1 MNWRT
6 LSWASLVSILFL
18 ATSAALLYPAPKKP
32 KGKETPVE
40 VTLPSAPDK
49 IRDDAMGLSYP
60 AKLLTGGA
68 VRLDVDLDRAIT
80 FDFLTPASGS
90 NNFSGVLT
98 SSSVFMLVVPVE
110 SDDIDCTTVPG
121 DLACPNLEN
130 GFRAISPFGTT
141 GRARIVANFTFDGD
155 QYRFRMGPSLIS
167 IEEPDTGSAPGNRL
181 RSSRVYG
188 AGGWLQLHKVEALG
202 DWI

>member
-90 NNFSGVLT
+90 NNFSGVLMPWCIT
-98 SSSVFMLVVPVE
+98 LDNSKGISRLRFWCKNSRVNGINDLPVFMHQGSGILPPV
-110 SDDIDCTTVPG
+110 S
-121 DLACPNLEN
+121 
-130 GFRAISPFGTT
+130 ISETDHH
-141 GRARIVANFTFDGD
+141 A
-155 QYRFRMGPSLIS
+155 
-167 IEEPDTGSAPGNRL
+167 
-181 RSSRVYG
+181 
-188 AGGWLQLHKVEALG
+188 
-202 DWI
+202 